1 MSKLAIQYVSPQD
14 VRPYTGNARTHSKRQ
29 IRQIADS
36 IQRFGFANPV
46 LVSGNHEV
54 IAGHGRLAAA
64 KLLGLASVTRR
75 IVVCSSM
82 GEGSMTDPHADL
94 TTEFAKELAKQIPIK
109 DALVAPA
116 RQTGQILEDMIGAL
130 TSHRPDRARVSNGG
144 MVVGEG
150 APARWHLVGKE

>member
-64 KLLGLASVTRR
+64 KLLGLASVP
-75 IVVCSSM
+75 IVVLADMTEADRRAYVIGRNAQYPDSGPGLHSAASDL
-82 GEGSMTDPHADL
+82 EGNSWDGLSTVH
-94 TTEFAKELAKQIPIK
+94 
-109 DALVAPA
+109 
-116 RQTGQILEDMIGAL
+116 
-130 TSHRPDRARVSNGG
+130 
-144 MVVGEG
+144 
-150 APARWHLVGKE
+150 